1 MLQPCTLFHFFFYT
15 AIHKLWI
22 NNQRH
27 YLNMPRYWQDRSIYL
42 ADKIIFGFRERRC
55 SNWFCVIIGFPFGM
69 LIWPKKPGAAWV
81 SFSLFQISC
90 GLAQRHLAHT
100 IPMSYKGMQEK
111 CIKWANLHFFNR
123 NLFIYFSFFLFFIS
137 PGVTSCTATVNL
149 LLSGCSSDLRFR
161 SEMYIVGLSYSRH
174 VGNICEGFF
183 FK

>member
-1 MLQPCTLFHFFFYT
+1 MLFAVGSECCSHVHCFIFFFTLQSTSYELT
-15 AIHKLWI
+15 IRGTTWI
-22 NNQRH
+22 CPDTDRTD
-27 YLNMPRYWQDRSIYL
+27 LFIWQIKS
-42 ADKIIFGFRERRC
+42 
-55 SNWFCVIIGFPFGM
+55 CVIIGFPFGM

-90 GLAQRHLAHT
+90 ELAQRHLAHT

-111 CIKWANLHFFNR
+111 CSKWANLHFFNR

-183 FK
+183 FFFNG